1 MTTREALRSYRE
13 KTQDKSPHE
22 RVYFFHAHIYY
33 DADDTD
39 EVAKMNILLET
50 LQNDFS
56 RDDHVELHKLQVLH
70 QHNSTIASNETHT
83 VNAPHPH
90 DNTCSRVSVAHRI

>member
-1 MTTREALRSYRE
+1 MTTKEALRSYRE
-13 KTQDKSPHE
+13 KTQDKPPYE

-39 EVAKMNILLET
+39 EVAKMKILHET

-56 RDDHVELHKLQVLH
+56 SDYHVEIHKLQVFRLPTF
-70 QHNSTIASNETHT
+70 TIAYSQHKF
-83 VNAPHPH
+83 
-90 DNTCSRVSVAHRI
+90 NTPNTNDENNTRVGFV